1 MLLFIFLVNSLF
13 RPVIPEFNGDTA
25 YTYLL
30 KQVEMGYRIPGTP
43 THKRCVEFINNHL
56 KKYADT
62 VLFQRFNRG
71 GIEFTNIIGVFK
83 GKGKGLLLGAHY
95 DSRPFCE
102 KDPQEG
108 YRRRP
113 LPGANDGAS
122 GVAVLLEIARALG
135 KRRPGKTVYLVF
147 FDGEDYGRTDEDM
160 FIGSRYMASNLQFDI
175 DEVIVIDMVGDRD
188 LNVYREGYSQNFS
201 RELNDKVFRIYTSL
215 FKKTFID
222 SVKYYVNDDHIPF
235 IHRGIPAI
243 DIIDF
248 DYKYWHT
255 HEDTPDKCSPESL
268 RKVGYGLL
276 YYIFRG

>member
-83 GKGKGLLLGAHY
+83 GKGKKLLLGAHY

-102 KDPQEG
+102 KDPQEE
-108 YRRRP
+108 YRSRP

-147 FDGEDYGRTDEDM
+147 FDGEDFGRTDEDM

>member
-1 MLLFIFLVNSLF
+1 
-13 RPVIPEFNGDTA
+13 
-25 YTYLL
+25 
-30 KQVEMGYRIPGTP
+30 
-43 THKRCVEFINNHL
+43 
-56 KKYADT
+56 
-62 VLFQRFNRG
+62 
-71 GIEFTNIIGVFK
+71 
-83 GKGKGLLLGAHY
+83 
-95 DSRPFCE
+95 
-102 KDPQEG
+102 
-108 YRRRP
+108 
-113 LPGANDGAS
+113 
-122 GVAVLLEIARALG
+122 
-135 KRRPGKTVYLVF
+135 
-147 FDGEDYGRTDEDM
+147 
-160 FIGSRYMASNLQFDI
+160 
-175 DEVIVIDMVGDRD
+175 